1 MNQATSFCTALG
13 IEVPLICGAMYP
25 CSNPELVA
33 AVSAAGGIGVV
44 QPLSLTYVHGYDFR
58 EGLRYIRRLT
68 DKPVGVNLIIER
80 SSKRYLERVHAWLDI
95 ALEERIPFLVTALGK
110 PDWVVERAA
119 RAGVTVYHDV
129 TSRLFAQKALD
140 AGVDGFI
147 CVNNRAGGH
156 AGLLSADQL
165 LDEIGPLGK
174 PLVCAG
180 GIGTP
185 GQFADAIGAGYAAV
199 QMGTRFIATDECTAH
214 PDYKRAIVEAG
225 ADDVVLSE
233 KITGVPVS
241 VIKTPF
247 IERMGTRAG
256 PLAKWLLRGRR
267 SRHWMRTF
275 YSLQSVW
282 KLKRASLHGMG
293 YRDIYQAGRSVDGV
307 HSVIPAA
314 EVVRALVLLKSIN
327 GVVHDFLPRSIVM
340 QGGVKTSVRTRVP
353 VLQHTATQLIASVV
367 GLGPGCVDAPR
378 FAVGRRPQ
386 GQFAGR

>member
-1 MNQATSFCTALG
+1 MNHAEAFCKALG

-80 SSKRYLERVHAWLDI
+80 SSKRYLERVHAWLEV
-95 ALEERIPFLVTALGK
+95 ALEEGIAFLVTALGK

-119 RAGVTVYHDV
+119 QAGVTVYHDV
-129 TSRLFAQKALD
+129 TSRRFAEKALD

-156 AGLLSADQL
+156 AGMLSAERL

-180 GIGTP
+180 GIATP
-185 GQFADAIGAGYAAV
+185 EQFAAAIAAGYAAV
-199 QMGTRFIATDECTAH
+199 QLGTRFIATDECTAH
-214 PDYKRAIVEAG
+214 ADYKQAIVEA
-225 ADDVVLSE
+225 DEEDIVLSE

-241 VIKTPF
+241 VISTPF
-247 IERMGTRAG
+247 IERMGIRAG
-256 PLAKWLLRGRR
+256 PLAKRLLRGHR
-267 SRHWMRTF
+267 SRHWMRTL

-282 KLKRASLHGMG
+282 KLKRAALHAMG
-293 YRDIYQAGRSVDGV
+293 YRDIYQAGKSAGGI
-307 HSVIPAA
+307 HAIIPAA
-314 EVVRALVLLKSIN
+314 DFVRACSAAL
-327 GVVHDFLPRSIVM
+327 H
-340 QGGVKTSVRTRVP
+340 
-353 VLQHTATQLIASVV
+353 
-367 GLGPGCVDAPR
+367 
-378 FAVGRRPQ
+378 
-386 GQFAGR
+386 AGKVS